1 MLEPLMLQPVFKDS
15 AVEQSLDS
23 LKDKYILLVTG
34 IASPKMI
41 LKKLEE
47 YTDKVEV
54 MTYADHYNYKAKD
67 IRHITNNFAGI
78 ASENKII
85 LVTEKDATRL
95 VLNENIDENIKR
107 HMYYLPIEVT
117 FLDKE
122 EEFKEKIYKHVREN
136 SGNRRLYK
144 K

>member
-1 MLEPLMLQPVFKDS
+1 PVFKDS
-15 AVEQSLDS
+15 ALEQPLDI
-23 LKDKYILLVTG
+23 LKGKHILLTTG

-47 YTDKVEV
+47 YTDKVDTL
-54 MTYADHYNYKAKD
+54 TYPDHYSFKAKD
-67 IRHITNNFAGI
+67 IQHIVNKFAGI
-78 ASENKII
+78 PSENKII

-95 VLNENIDENIKR
+95 ILNENIDEEIKM

-122 EEFKEKIYKHVREN
+122 DDFKEKIYKHVREN